1 MSTKKILKRKRDFD
15 GRFVKFFKK
24 CIRNSLHLPYAFCNQ
39 LENRTAMTTLFFLL
53 PQFNSFSLIIWF
65 LLITISLYIINLH
78 KYTSC
83 QYEHRSMGSDVF
95 GEQKPGSG
103 RVRIG
108 FTQSELHMAGS
119 LSLNISIKVP
129 ISTGVSSRGGITD
142 SEDIPKGTHLDQ
154 VSFHVAGS
162 LSQNYTWRD
171 HSVGIYP

>member
-83 QYEHRSMGSDVF
+83 QYEHWSMGSDVF
-95 GEQKPGSG
+95 GEQKSGSDWVRGSIFRG
-103 RVRIG
+103 RPPQVFRVSGIFKVKFRIG
-108 FTQSELHMAGS
+108 WCQGWFGVCFSGLGWVQGS
-119 LSLNISIKVP
+119 N
-129 ISTGVSSRGGITD
+129 
-142 SEDIPKGTHLDQ
+142 
-154 VSFHVAGS
+154 F
-162 LSQNYTWRD
+162 
-171 HSVGIYP
+171 